1 MQDIF
6 WEGRQTSTLFTHT
19 QTLNL
24 NEYFN
29 LKYVLVEVNVC
40 VKILCNSL
48 IFVCLF
54 LYVTTANYVHWIKLN
69 NNSKKKK
76 MQFCYETYFIE
87 KDDTSSFLL
96 TNSTFWYLLEKYM
109 LMSFEYKGKINLP
122 CSGLLSSRWTQKC
135 RKNIPPLFLRLYC
148 GYSACKWKLIS
159 TNLLFLRHLSVS
171 LFSAWWTVTLTPLL
185 HCAIPLASYTLP
197 CYQKSSSYTLSRFSF
212 WIIN

>member
-1 MQDIF
+1 M
-6 WEGRQTSTLFTHT
+6 
-19 QTLNL
+19 
-24 NEYFN
+24 
-29 LKYVLVEVNVC
+29 
-40 VKILCNSL
+40 
-48 IFVCLF
+48 F

-69 NNSKKKK
+69 INSKKKK
-76 MQFCYETYFIE
+76 CSFAMKHILLRQ

-109 LMSFEYKGKINLP
+109 LISFEYKGKIKLP

-135 RKNIPPLFLRLYC
+135 RQNITPLFLRPSC
-148 GYSACKWKLIS
+148 GYSACKWKLMS

-185 HCAIPLASYTLP
+185 HCAIPLTSYTLP
-197 CYQKSSSYTLSRFSF
+197 CYQKSSSCTLSRFSF